1 MTDAWWGRATTYA
14 LQASLDTPAD
24 GIISGQNPDVEDD
37 VTRAGTGWETEED
50 PEGSQVIEALQEKL
64 GVEVDGLIG
73 PDTITALQEHLKN
86 RGHDLEVDGVAGYRT
101 VECLQYEL
109 SNGTLWS

>member
-1 MTDAWWGRATTYA
+1 MPVFVKVTAYEYA
-14 LQASLDTPAD
+14 VYGGLDGT
-24 GIISGQNPDVEDD
+24 VEY
-37 VTRAGTGWETEED
+37 
-50 PEGSQVIEALQEKL
+50 
-64 GVEVDGLIG
+64 IG

-109 SNGTLWS
+109 ANGTLWD